1 MQIFSTILY
10 IIKGKYLKINN
21 TISNLN
27 LCISATASNQG
38 KTILT
43 TALLYHFKNSVRPFK
58 IGPDY
63 IDPQFHK
70 KVCDT
75 DSVNLDSFI
84 MNEKQVKWMFNN
96 YSNKKVSI
104 LEGVMG
110 FYDGDNKGCSAY
122 SVSKLLQVPTILVLD
137 ASGSY
142 ITISAVLKGLLE
154 YKKDNTIK
162 AVVLNNVSSQMHFE
176 LIKNQINNDHKDIK
190 VLGWI
195 QKNLDCLKDTHL
207 GLDLDDMEK
216 IKDISVEVL
225 KHIDLDLLKT
235 LKTKKYK
242 LKIDK
247 YPFKKIK
254 KIDRKLAIVTDENF
268 SFLYYDNLMFLKET
282 FKNVVIINS
291 TKDQKI
297 PKSVD
302 IVYICGGYVET
313 NKTYNKIKS
322 SNEFKKSLI
331 KHSKNKRIYAE
342 CAGLLYLGN
351 KVDDKK
357 MSGILNIDFTLDTR
371 FNRLGYYYN
380 EQGVKGHSFHYTKP
394 VSDEESKG
402 FTKETEGFDI
412 LSKKENGI
420 GKAGSWQSKNK
431 KVFGTYLHTMFRNN
445 FDLLKKRF
453 YEV

>member
-1 MQIFSTILY
+1 M
-10 IIKGKYLKINN
+10 K
-21 TISNLN
+21 LN
-27 LCISATASNQG
+27 ICISATASNQG

-43 TALLYHFKNSVRPFK
+43 TALLYHFKDSVRPFK

-70 KVCDT
+70 KVCGT

-96 YSNKKVSI
+96 YRNKDVSI

-122 SVSKLLQVPTILVLD
+122 SVSKLLKIPTILVLD

-142 ITISAVLKGLLE
+142 ITISAVLKGLIE
-154 YKKDNTIK
+154 YKNDNTIK
-162 AVVLNNVSSQMHFE
+162 AIVLNNISSKMHFE
-176 LIKNQINNDHKDIK
+176 LIKNQINSDHKDII

-195 QKNLDCLKDTHL
+195 QKNLNCLKETHL
-207 GLDLDDMEK
+207 GLDLDDMDK
-216 IKDISVEVL
+216 IKDISIEVL

-235 LKTKKYK
+235 LKTKKN
-242 LKIDK
+242 KIK
-247 YPFKKIK
+247 VKNYPFEKIK
-254 KIDRKLAIVTDENF
+254 QINKTLAIVSDENF
-268 SFLYYDNLMFLKET
+268 SFLYYDNLLFLKEV
-282 FKNVVIINS
+282 FENVVIVDS
-291 TKDQKI
+291 TKNQKI
-297 PKSVD
+297 PKFVD
-302 IVYICGGYVET
+302 TVYICGGYVET
-313 NKTYNKIKS
+313 TKTYEKIKS
-322 SNEFKKSLI
+322 SSKFKKSLI
-331 KHSKNKRIYAE
+331 KHSKNKTIYAE

-357 MSGILNIDFTLDTR
+357 MSGILDVDFTLDTR

-380 EQGVKGHSFHYTKP
+380 TQGIKGHSFHYTKP
-394 VSDEESKG
+394 ISYEE
-402 FTKETEGFDI
+402 KESTAFDV

-445 FDLLKKRF
+445 FNLLQKKF
-453 YEV
+453 GVTCEV